1 MKDLR
6 IIFMGTPD
14 FATGIL
20 QRMVEEGLQVV
31 AVVTVADKPA
41 GRGQK
46 LQESSVKKYA
56 LSQQIPILQPVSLRD
71 EAFLTA
77 LKGFQADVQVVVA
90 FRMLPKVVWQM
101 PRKGTFNLHASLLPD
116 YRGAAPINWAIINGE
131 TITGVT
137 TFLID
142 EQIDTGAIL
151 LRKEVAITQR
161 ETAGTLHDKLMVV
174 GADLVVD
181 TLALIASDK
190 AVPQP
195 QPQPIV
201 EKAAPKIHKETS
213 HIPWEKSLA
222 EIDRFVRGMA
232 PYPTAWA
239 ELHHE
244 DEVYAV
250 KIYEATPQEVTHT
263 LPIGSVRVQDRHI
276 EVAVQG
282 GFLRIESL
290 QFPSKK
296 RMSGRE
302 FLNGFHF
309 AEGDFFA

>member
-14 FATGIL
+14 FATGVL
-20 QRMVEEGLQVV
+20 QRMVAEGLQVV

-56 LSQQIPILQPVSLRD
+56 LSQQIPVLQPVSLRD
-71 EAFLTA
+71 EGFLA
-77 LKGFQADVQVVVA
+77 ELKAFQADVQVVVA

-131 TITGVT
+131 TTTGVT

-142 EQIDTGAIL
+142 EQIDTGAML
-151 LRKEVAITQR
+151 LRKEVAIAPR

-174 GADLVVD
+174 GADLVVE
-181 TLALIASDK
+181 TLALIASGK
-190 AVPQP
+190 VIAQP
-195 QPQPIV
+195 QENQAV
-201 EKAAPKIHKETS
+201 EKQAPKIHKETS
-213 HIPWEKSLA
+213 RIPWDKSLE

-239 ELHHE
+239 ELHHQGAT
-244 DEVYAV
+244 YAV
-250 KIYEATPQEVTHT
+250 KLYEAIPKEATHT
-263 LPIGSVRVQDRHI
+263 LPIGSIRVQDKQI

-282 GFLRIESL
+282 GFLCIESL

-296 RMSGRE
+296 RMTARE

>member
-14 FATGIL
+14 FATGVL

-56 LSQQIPILQPVSLRD
+56 LSQQIPVLQPISLRD
-71 EAFLTA
+71 EAFLA
-77 LKGFQADVQVVVA
+77 ELKAFQADVQVVVA

-131 TITGVT
+131 TTTGVT

-151 LRKEVAITQR
+151 LRKEVAIAPR
-161 ETAGTLHDKLMVV
+161 ETAGTLHDKLMAV
-174 GADLVVD
+174 GADSVVE

-195 QPQPIV
+195 QPKQVV

-213 HIPWEKSLA
+213 HIPWEQPLA
-222 EIDRFVRGMA
+222 HIDRFVRGMA

-239 ELHHE
+239 QLHHE
-244 DEVYAV
+244 GEVYAV
-250 KIYEATPQEVTHT
+250 KIYEATPQQATHT
-263 LPIGSVRVQDRHI
+263 LPIGSIRVQDRYI

-282 GFLRIESL
+282 GFLRIEIL

-296 RMSGRE
+296 RMSARE

-309 AEGDFFA
+309 VEGDFFA

>member
-14 FATGIL
+14 FATGVL

-56 LSQQIPILQPVSLRD
+56 LSQQIPVLQPISLRD
-71 EAFLTA
+71 EAFLA
-77 LKGFQADVQVVVA
+77 ELKAFQADVQVVVA

-131 TITGVT
+131 TTTGVT

-151 LRKEVAITQR
+151 LRKEVAIAPR
-161 ETAGTLHDKLMVV
+161 ETAGTLHDKLMAV
-174 GADLVVD
+174 GADSVVE
-181 TLALIASDK
+181 TLALMASDK

-195 QPQPIV
+195 QPKQVV

-213 HIPWEKSLA
+213 HIPWEQPLA
-222 EIDRFVRGMA
+222 HIDRFVRGMA

-239 ELHHE
+239 QLHHE
-244 DEVYAV
+244 GEVYAV
-250 KIYEATPQEVTHT
+250 KIYEATPQEATHT
-263 LPIGSVRVQDRHI
+263 LPIGSIRVQDRYI

-282 GFLRIESL
+282 GFLGIESL

-296 RMSGRE
+296 RMSARE

-309 AEGDFFA
+309 VEGDFFA

>member
-14 FATGIL
+14 FATGVL
-20 QRMVEEGLQVV
+20 QRMVEAGLQVV

-41 GRGQK
+41 GRGQR

-56 LSQQIPILQPVSLRD
+56 LSQQIPVLQPISLRD
-71 EAFLTA
+71 EGFLA
-77 LKGFQADVQVVVA
+77 QLKAFQADVQVVVA

-116 YRGAAPINWAIINGE
+116 YRGAAPINWAIIGGE
-131 TITGVT
+131 ATTGVT

-151 LRKEVAITQR
+151 LRKEVAIAPR
-161 ETAGTLHDKLMVV
+161 ETAGTLHDKLMTV
-174 GADLVVD
+174 GADLVVE

-190 AVPQP
+190 AVPQS
-195 QPQPIV
+195 QPKQVV
-201 EKAAPKIHKETS
+201 EKPAPKIHKETS
-213 HIPWEKSLA
+213 HIPWEQSLA
-222 EIDRFVRGMA
+222 QIDRFVRGMS

-239 ELHHE
+239 QLHHE
-244 DEVYAV
+244 GETYAV
-250 KIYEATPQEVTHT
+250 KIYEATPQEATHN
-263 LPIGSVRVQDRHI
+263 LPIGRVLLEDKQI
-276 EVAVQG
+276 KVAVQG
-282 GFLRIESL
+282 GFLKIESL

-296 RMSGRE
+296 RMSARE

-309 AEGDFFA
+309 AEGDFFT

>member
-14 FATGIL
+14 FATGVL
-20 QRMVEEGLQVV
+20 QRMVAEGLQVV

-56 LSQQIPILQPVSLRD
+56 LSQQIPVLQPVSLRD
-71 EAFLTA
+71 EGFLA
-77 LKGFQADVQVVVA
+77 ELKAFQADVQVVVA

-131 TITGVT
+131 TTTGVT

-142 EQIDTGAIL
+142 EQIDTGAML
-151 LRKEVAITQR
+151 LRKEVAIAPR

-174 GADLVVD
+174 GADLVVE
-181 TLALIASDK
+181 TLALIASGK
-190 AVPQP
+190 VIAQP
-195 QPQPIV
+195 QEKQAV
-201 EKAAPKIHKETS
+201 EKQAPKRHTETS
-213 HIPWEKSLA
+213 RIPWDKSLE

-239 ELHHE
+239 ELHHQGAT
-244 DEVYAV
+244 YAV
-250 KIYEATPQEVTHT
+250 KLYEAIPKEATHT
-263 LPIGSVRVQDRHI
+263 LPIGSIRVQDKQI

-282 GFLRIESL
+282 GFLCIESL

-296 RMSGRE
+296 RMTARE

>member
-14 FATGIL
+14 FATGVL
-20 QRMVEEGLQVV
+20 QRMVEAGLQVV

-41 GRGQK
+41 GRGQR

-56 LSQQIPILQPVSLRD
+56 LSQQIPVLQPISLRD
-71 EAFLTA
+71 EGFLA
-77 LKGFQADVQVVVA
+77 QLKAFQADVQVVVA

-116 YRGAAPINWAIINGE
+116 YRGAAPINWAIIGGE
-131 TITGVT
+131 ATTGVT

-151 LRKEVAITQR
+151 LRKEVAIAPR
-161 ETAGTLHDKLMVV
+161 ETAGTLHDKLMTV
-174 GADLVVD
+174 GADLVVE

-190 AVPQP
+190 AVPQSLP
-195 QPQPIV
+195 KQVV
-201 EKAAPKIHKETS
+201 EKPAPKIHKETS
-213 HIPWEKSLA
+213 HISWEQSLA
-222 EIDRFVRGMA
+222 QIDRFVRGMS

-239 ELHHE
+239 QLHHE
-244 DEVYAV
+244 GETYAV
-250 KIYEATPQEVTHT
+250 KIYEATPQEATHN
-263 LPIGSVRVQDRHI
+263 LPIGRVLLEDKQI
-276 EVAVQG
+276 KVAVQG
-282 GFLRIESL
+282 GFLKIESL

-296 RMSGRE
+296 RMSARE
-302 FLNGFHF
+302 FLNGFPF

>member
-14 FATGIL
+14 FATGVL
-20 QRMVEEGLQVV
+20 KRMVEEGLQVV

-56 LSQQIPILQPVSLRD
+56 LSQQIPVLQPISLRD
-71 EAFLTA
+71 EAFLAA
-77 LKGFQADVQVVVA
+77 LKEFQADVQVVVA

-101 PRKGTFNLHASLLPD
+101 PSKGTFNLHASLLPD

-131 TITGVT
+131 TTTGVT

-142 EQIDTGAIL
+142 DQIDTGAIL
-151 LRKEVAITQR
+151 LKKEVTIAPR
-161 ETAGTLHDKLMVV
+161 ETAGTLHDKLMTV
-174 GADLVVD
+174 GADLVVQ
-181 TLALIASDK
+181 TLALIASGQ
-190 AVPQP
+190 AVAKPQP
-195 QPQPIV
+195 KEVMPK
-201 EKAAPKIHKETS
+201 EAPKIHKETS
-213 HIPWEKSLA
+213 RIPWEKSLW

-239 ELHHE
+239 WLHHQGE
-244 DEVYAV
+244 EYAV
-250 KIYEATPQEVTHT
+250 KIYEATPVDEPHT
-263 LPIGSVRVQDRHI
+263 LKIGSIRLQHKKI
-276 EVAVQG
+276 EVAVRG
-282 GFLRIESL
+282 GFLQIEIL

-296 RMSGRE
+296 RMTAQE

-309 AEGDFFA
+309 TEEDFFA

>member
-14 FATGIL
+14 FATGVL
-20 QRMVEEGLQVV
+20 QRMVAEGLQVV

-56 LSQQIPILQPVSLRD
+56 LSQQIPVLQPVSLRD
-71 EAFLTA
+71 EGFLA
-77 LKGFQADVQVVVA
+77 ELKAFQADVQVVVA

-131 TITGVT
+131 TTTGVT

-142 EQIDTGAIL
+142 EQIDTGAML
-151 LRKEVAITQR
+151 LRKEVAIAPR

-174 GADLVVD
+174 GADLVVE
-181 TLALIASDK
+181 TLALIASGK
-190 AVPQP
+190 VIAQP
-195 QPQPIV
+195 QEKQAV
-201 EKAAPKIHKETS
+201 EKQAPKIHKETS
-213 HIPWEKSLA
+213 RIPWDKSLE

-239 ELHHE
+239 ELHHQGAT
-244 DEVYAV
+244 YAV
-250 KIYEATPQEVTHT
+250 KLYEAIPKEATHT
-263 LPIGSVRVQDRHI
+263 LPIGSIRVQDKQI

-282 GFLRIESL
+282 GFLCIESL

-296 RMSGRE
+296 RMTARE

>member
-14 FATGIL
+14 FATGVL

-46 LQESSVKKYA
+46 LQESSIKKYA
-56 LSQQIPILQPVSLRD
+56 LSQQIPVLQPVSLRD
-71 EAFLTA
+71 EGFLA
-77 LKGFQADVQVVVA
+77 ELKAFQADVQVVVA

-131 TITGVT
+131 TTTGVT

-142 EQIDTGAIL
+142 EQIDTGAML
-151 LRKEVAITQR
+151 LRKEVAIAPR
-161 ETAGTLHDKLMVV
+161 ETAGTLHDKLMAV
-174 GADLVVD
+174 GADLVVE
-181 TLALIASDK
+181 TLALIASGK
-190 AVPQP
+190 VVAQP
-195 QPQPIV
+195 Q
-201 EKAAPKIHKETS
+201 EKQAVKKQAPKIHKETS
-213 HIPWEKSLA
+213 RIPWDKSLE

-239 ELHHE
+239 ELHHQGAT
-244 DEVYAV
+244 YAV
-250 KIYEATPQEVTHT
+250 KLYEAIPKEATHS
-263 LPIGSVRVQDRHI
+263 LPIGSIRVQDKQI

-282 GFLRIESL
+282 GFLCIESL

-296 RMSGRE
+296 RMTARE

>member
-56 LSQQIPILQPVSLRD
+56 LSQQIPVLQPVSLRD
-71 EAFLTA
+71 EAFLAA

-151 LRKEVAITQR
+151 LKKEVSITER
-161 ETAGTLHDKLMVV
+161 ENAGTL
-174 GADLVVD
+174 G
-181 TLALIASDK
+181 S
-190 AVPQP
+190 
-195 QPQPIV
+195 
-201 EKAAPKIHKETS
+201 
-213 HIPWEKSLA
+213 
-222 EIDRFVRGMA
+222 G
-232 PYPTAWA
+232 
-239 ELHHE
+239 
-244 DEVYAV
+244 YA
-250 KIYEATPQEVTHT
+250 
-263 LPIGSVRVQDRHI
+263 GSNCFR
-276 EVAVQG
+276 
-282 GFLRIESL
+282 
-290 QFPSKK
+290 
-296 RMSGRE
+296 
-302 FLNGFHF
+302 
-309 AEGDFFA
+309 

>member
-14 FATGIL
+14 FATGVL
-20 QRMVEEGLQVV
+20 QRMVEAGLQVV

-41 GRGQK
+41 GRGQR

-56 LSQQIPILQPVSLRD
+56 LSQQIPVLQPISLRD
-71 EAFLTA
+71 EGFLA
-77 LKGFQADVQVVVA
+77 QLKAFQADVQVVVA

-116 YRGAAPINWAIINGE
+116 YRGAAPINWAIIGGE
-131 TITGVT
+131 ATTGVT

-151 LRKEVAITQR
+151 LRKEVAIAPR
-161 ETAGTLHDKLMVV
+161 ETAGTLHDKLMTV
-174 GADLVVD
+174 GADLVVE

-190 AVPQP
+190 AVPQS
-195 QPQPIV
+195 QPKQEV
-201 EKAAPKIHKETS
+201 EKPAPKIHKETS
-213 HIPWEKSLA
+213 HISWEQSLA
-222 EIDRFVRGMA
+222 QIDRFVRGMS

-239 ELHHE
+239 QLHHE
-244 DEVYAV
+244 GETYAV
-250 KIYEATPQEVTHT
+250 KIYEATPQEATHN
-263 LPIGSVRVQDRHI
+263 LPIGRVLLEDKQI
-276 EVAVQG
+276 KVAVQG
-282 GFLRIESL
+282 GFLKIESL

-296 RMSGRE
+296 RMNARE